1 MDPADQPPTPAVPEP
16 SAPAV
21 QAESAQPPSVPTE
34 TEPKPHKKHRVLK
47 WFIGAVVFVLLL
59 AGAGYWWLFY
69 FRHFNFGHRGG
80 DIGVLK
86 AGIFEGTMNH
96 FAPTMESDDATVYM
110 NRQIFEGLVIY
121 QDKTK
126 ISPNLVTGWTNPDD
140 KTWIFSLKPNVKF
153 HTGNTL
159 TAKDVIY
166 SYEQSKRNQNFG
178 YVTETIASVE
188 AFGDNQ
194 VKFTTKTVDPIL
206 LNRLVDMF
214 IIDSTAAGKAS
225 PEFGTGP
232 YGVKP
237 GTSPTSS
244 HIELAAFD
252 SYHGGKPHARGVQV
266 TVYNE
271 DDQDAV
277 TKAFLLGKLNLV
289 AFVPTSVVETAK
301 SLHFQSGS
309 RDDPSIYQL
318 AMNTSKA
325 GSPLTKLKVRQAVL
339 RTIDVSSLLKA
350 TGREQTGQ
358 RADQAL
364 ASYIPGYNPDIT
376 RPGVDL
382 AAARQLLKEAGY
394 PNGTSITL
402 TVFSAAKDAGSEL
415 ARQLG
420 QIGIKVDL
428 NVRDDVDGIQADA
441 AAGKLESFYYAE
453 GTSLLDGSDV
463 FTKMAQDTS
472 YHNPN
477 VDKLQAEASSTLN
490 QVDHLNALKK
500 ISQIFA
506 DDVPSVPLYTNK
518 NLWIMDRAYVMPE
531 DTLVSGLGVYMW
543 KVHL

>member
-1 MDPADQPPTPAVPEP
+1 MNPTDPSQPPNP
-16 SAPAV
+16 SQPVGQPPV
-21 QAESAQPPSVPTE
+21 QPSVPPNLLE
-34 TEPKPHKKHRVLK
+34 PLPKPAKKHHWLRWLL
-47 WFIGAVVFVLLL
+47 IGLASTLIVIGLAV
-59 AGAGYWWLFY
+59 WWLLY

-80 DIGVLK
+80 DIGVVK

-140 KTWIFSLKPNVKF
+140 KTWIFSLKPNIKF
-153 HTGNTL
+153 HDGNIM
-159 TAKDVIY
+159 TAKDVVY
-166 SYEQSKRNQNFG
+166 SYQQYKQNQNFG
-178 YVTETIASVE
+178 YVTETIASVD
-188 AFGDNQ
+188 AIGDSQ

-214 IIDSTAAGKAS
+214 IIDANANGKAS
-225 PEFGTGP
+225 PDYGTGA
-232 YGVKP
+232 YQVKT
-237 GTSPTSS
+237 GTTPTSS

-277 TKAFLLGKLNLV
+277 TKAFILGKLNLV
-289 AFVPTSVVETAK
+289 AFVPTAVVETAK

-325 GSPLTKLKVRQAVL
+325 GSPLAKLKVRQAIL
-339 RTIDVSSLLKA
+339 RTIDVPALLKA
-350 TGREQTGQ
+350 IGREQTGQ
-358 RADQAL
+358 QADQAL
-364 ASYIPGYNPDIT
+364 ASSIPGYNPAIT
-376 RPGVDL
+376 RPGIDL
-382 AAARQLLKEAGY
+382 TAARQLLKEAGY

-415 ARQLG
+415 ARQLA
-420 QIGIKVDL
+420 QVGIKVNL

-463 FTKMAQDTS
+463 FTKMAQETN
-472 YHNPN
+472 YHNPA
-477 VDKLQAEASSTLN
+477 VDKLQADASSTLN

-506 DDVPSVPLYTNK
+506 DDIPSIPLYTNK
-518 NLWIMDRAYVMPE
+518 NQWIMDRAYVMPE